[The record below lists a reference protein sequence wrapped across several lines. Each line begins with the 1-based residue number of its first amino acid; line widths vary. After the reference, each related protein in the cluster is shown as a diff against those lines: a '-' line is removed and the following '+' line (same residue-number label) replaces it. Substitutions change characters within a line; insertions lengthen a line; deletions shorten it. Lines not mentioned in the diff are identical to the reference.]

1 MTERI
6 EKLLDSI
13 DVNPNIRELAERSGC
28 SIDRLG
34 FGEGHLEK
42 FAELIVK
49 ECMSFCDET
58 RSAYLKHRK
67 ASDDFTD
74 KNIYAEGEAASDT
87 IKYKMKKHFG
97 VE

>member
-1 MTERI
+1 MNERI

-13 DVNPNIRELAERSGC
+13 DVNPKIRELAEQSGC

-49 ECMSFCDET
+49 ECAEIARLNT
-58 RSAYLKHRK
+58 REDSKVYLM
-67 ASDDFTD
+67 
-74 KNIYAEGEAASDT
+74 IQE
-87 IKYKMKKHFG
+87 HFG
-97 VE
+97 VGMSIEDKKNLIKELLGVKNESHY